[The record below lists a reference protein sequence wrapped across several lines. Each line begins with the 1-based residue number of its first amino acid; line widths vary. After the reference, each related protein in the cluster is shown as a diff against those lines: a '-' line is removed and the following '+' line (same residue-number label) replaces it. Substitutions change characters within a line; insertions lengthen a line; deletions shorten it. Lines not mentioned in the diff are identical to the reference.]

1 MKLKKIVVKIFR
13 LYPLILLLGVVV
25 FDIIRTHHKKMIFF
39 KSELATIVVKKKN
52 NLTGGRT
59 YDYITKNK
67 IVLTIP
73 SQDSNNVE
81 IGDSVVKNKNSWQFD
96 LYKKNK
102 KGEYNFYKRCHLYEW
117 NGSVPIITHTG
128 STFELSANAAN
139 KGLEGSVFGSYSPTG
154 NGNGFVN
161 GGAAIGLG
169 YLSTGA
175 SVQFTLQHTP
185 STGAVSTIFKFK

>member
-13 LYPLILLLGVVV
+13 LCPLILLLGVVV

-102 KGEYNFYKRCHLYEW
+102 KGEYNFYKRCHLYE
-117 NGSVPIITHTG
+117 
-128 STFELSANAAN
+128 
-139 KGLEGSVFGSYSPTG
+139 
-154 NGNGFVN
+154 
-161 GGAAIGLG
+161 
-169 YLSTGA
+169 
-175 SVQFTLQHTP
+175 
-185 STGAVSTIFKFK
+185 